1 MKINRMKY
9 IVTKRVEFDYH
20 VEADSEE
27 DALEKFKLEEP
38 THWDIN
44 IDVVLQGESE

>member
-1 MKINRMKY
+1 MKY
-9 IVTKRVEFDYH
+9 IVIKRVEFEYH
-20 VEADSEE
+20 VEADSKE

-44 IDVVLQGESE
+44 IDVVLNDLEEMEE